1 MEMGA
6 GLIQEWGRWR
16 LGVLLGPLFLWLR
29 HPGEAWGSLC
39 LCLLLPHLS
48 RPRFPRERPLASS
61 FRVAEHSWHLSGTES
76 QAPELMVLG
85 VTQVLVDN
93 WTLGHL
99 ISKTQLSE
107 FASPCK
113 ARTELTALK
122 FHTWLLVT

>member
-1 MEMGA
+1 MGA
-6 GLIQEWGRWR
+6 GLIQEWGRWQ

-29 HPGEAWGSLC
+29 HLGEAWGSLY

-48 RPRFPRERPLASS
+48 RPQFPSERPLASS
-61 FRVAEHSWHLSGTES
+61 FCIAERSWHPSGTES
-76 QAPELMVLG
+76 QAPELTVLG

-93 WTLGHL
+93 RTLRHL
-99 ISKTQLSE
+99 ISETQLSE

-113 ARTELTALK
+113 PRTELTALK